1 MINAMRS
8 ALGYFGL
15 ASADSPRRADVI
27 ERMPGLTRGV
37 RATATPDGP
46 GLGSR
51 LVLRGEISG
60 EGDFHIH
67 GKFEGEINVSGKVFV
82 AEGAQ
87 VDANINAAAIQIG
100 GVVRGNLSAS
110 TRVEILPSGVLTG
123 TLKTGSFSA
132 ADGASVKGEIWVE
145 RGGLGAG
152 LGARPVEL
160 RTGT

>member
-1 MINAMRS
+1 MGVMRT

-15 ASADSPRRADVI
+15 NGVDLSRRADAS
-27 ERMPGLTRGV
+27 ERASVLP
-37 RATATPDGP
+37 RAARAVPEGP
-46 GLGSR
+46 GLGAR
-51 LVLRGEISG
+51 LVLRGEVSG
-60 EGDFHIH
+60 EGDFQIL
-67 GKFEGEINVSGKVFV
+67 GKFEGEINVTGKVFV

-87 VDANINAAAIQIG
+87 VDANISAAAIQIG

-145 RGGLGAG
+145 RAG
-152 LGARPVEL
+152 LARPVEL
-160 RTGT
+160 RSGT

>member
-1 MINAMRS
+1 MRT

-15 ASADSPRRADVI
+15 NGSEASPHAGGVERA
-27 ERMPGLTRGV
+27 
-37 RATATPDGP
+37 ATPARGARTTTPEGP
-46 GLGSR
+46 GIGSR
-51 LVLRGEISG
+51 LVLRGEVSG
-60 EGDFHIH
+60 EGDFHVL
-67 GKFEGEINVSGKVFV
+67 GKFEGEINVTGKVFV

-145 RGGLGAG
+145 RAG
-152 LGARPVEL
+152 LARPVEL
-160 RTGT
+160 RSGT

>member
-1 MINAMRS
+1 MGVMRA

-15 ASADSPRRADVI
+15 NGGEGSPHAGIFERGSRSARGTRAAVP
-27 ERMPGLTRGV
+27 E
-37 RATATPDGP
+37 GP
-46 GLGSR
+46 GVGTR
-51 LVLRGEISG
+51 LVLRGEVSG
-60 EGDFHIH
+60 EGDFHVL
-67 GKFEGEINVSGKVFV
+67 GKFEGEINVTGKVFV

-145 RGGLGAG
+145 RAG
-152 LGARPVEL
+152 LPRAVEL
-160 RTGT
+160 RSGT

>member
-1 MINAMRS
+1 MRS

-15 ASADSPRRADVI
+15 TGAAGAGGAERAIAAPRNLPTGAAV
-27 ERMPGLTRGV
+27 
-37 RATATPDGP
+37 A
-46 GLGSR
+46 SR
-51 LVLRGEISG
+51 LVLRGEVSG
-60 EGDFHIH
+60 EGDFQIL

-100 GVVRGNLSAS
+100 GVVRGNLSAT

-132 ADGASVKGEIWVE
+132 ADGASVKGEIWIA
-145 RGGLGAG
+145 RGGQS
-152 LGARPVEL
+152 RPASVSASAS
-160 RTGT
+160 